1 MTILLLMLFRVFF
14 FFLLLLLKKKKKKK
28 KALLPYKCGSNF
40 GCFGFLLMFVNIF
53 ILKREQK
60 GERSV
65 IK

>member
-14 FFLLLLLKKKKKKK
+14 FIFIIIIKKK
-28 KALLPYKCGSNF
+28 KALMQYKDESNF
-40 GCFGFLLMFVNIF
+40 ACFVFLLMFVNIF

>member
-1 MTILLLMLFRVFF
+1 MQ
-14 FFLLLLLKKKKKKK
+14 
-28 KALLPYKCGSNF
+28 YKDESNF
-40 GCFGFLLMFVNIF
+40 ACFVFLLMFVNIF

>member
-1 MTILLLMLFRVFF
+1 MLFRVFF

-28 KALLPYKCGSNF
+28 KSLLKNKNEINF
-40 GCFGFLLMFVNIF
+40 GCFVFLLMFVNIF